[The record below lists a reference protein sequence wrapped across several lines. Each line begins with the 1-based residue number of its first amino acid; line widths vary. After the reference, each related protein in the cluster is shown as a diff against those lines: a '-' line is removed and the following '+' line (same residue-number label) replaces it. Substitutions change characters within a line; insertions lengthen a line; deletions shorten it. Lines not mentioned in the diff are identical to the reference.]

1 MTINI
6 KYLIGLLLL
15 MGIGAFLCS
24 WLGND
29 PTWTNLT
36 TGAETFA
43 NSFSAEA
50 YKGAWDVIFQGL
62 NFISDIFVFM
72 GTCIFWNFTFFD
84 GFEVIQILLILV
96 NIAILSQI
104 MVDLFRMLKPFGG

>member
-24 WLGND
+24 WLGTD

-36 TGAETFA
+36 TAAEDFASSFEVVDYKSIGTILLQGA
-43 NSFSAEA
+43 SFMWSLLGFF
-50 YKGAWDVIFQGL
+50 GACV
-62 NFISDIFVFM
+62 
-72 GTCIFWNFTFFD
+72 FWNFSFFE
-84 GFEVIQILLILV
+84 GFEVIQVLLIFI
-96 NIAILSQI
+96 NMAILVQI
-104 MVDLFRMLKPFGG
+104 MVDIFRMLKPFGS